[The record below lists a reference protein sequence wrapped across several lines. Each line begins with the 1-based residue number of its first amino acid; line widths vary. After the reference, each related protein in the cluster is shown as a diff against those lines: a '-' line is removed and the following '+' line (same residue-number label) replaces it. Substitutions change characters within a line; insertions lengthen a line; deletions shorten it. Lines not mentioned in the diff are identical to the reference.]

1 MGQEPFRIVVAEPY
15 SKEAIARLEE
25 VGQVEILTDSSP
37 DALIAALENAH
48 ALLVRAKAH
57 VTARV
62 INAAPHLKV
71 IGRASPTV
79 DHIDL
84 RAAGRRDIRVVY
96 SPTAAVNSCA
106 EFALAMLLALRR
118 RLSFY
123 DQQLRQ
129 GKFDALR
136 LPTEFSIGATCVG
149 ILGVDAVAEQFGRAL
164 QSAFGCR
171 ILVHDPL
178 GARPESFE
186 ADAVDLET
194 LLHASDAVCVFL
206 KPHRDTRGF
215 LNAERLGL
223 MRPTSLLVNLS
234 RGVVDTTALAAA
246 LAERRIAGAALDA
259 YESDP
264 LASDHP
270 IRRAPNCI
278 LTPHVAGV
286 TIDAVEG
293 RYGVAED
300 VIRVLKGAAPHHEF
314 TPTPTR

>member
-1 MGQEPFRIVVAEPY
+1 MGKAPFKIVVAEPF
-15 SKEAIARLEE
+15 SEDAIARLEE
-25 VGQVEILTDSSP
+25 VGRVEILEDSSP
-37 DALIAALENAH
+37 NALIEALEGAH

-62 INAAPHLKV
+62 INAAPDLKV

-84 RAAGRRDIRVVY
+84 RAAGRREIRVVY
-96 SPTAAVNSCA
+96 SPTAAVDSCA
-106 EFALAMLLALRR
+106 EFALAMLLSLRR
-118 RLSFY
+118 RLSYY

-136 LPTEFSIGATCVG
+136 MPTELSIGATRIG
-149 ILGVDAVAEQFGRAL
+149 ILGIDPVAERFGQAL
-164 QSAFGCR
+164 QSAFGCELR
-171 ILVHDPL
+171 VHDPW
-178 GARPESFE
+178 GVTPETFTAES
-186 ADAVDLET
+186 VGLET
-194 LLHASDAVCVFL
+194 LLRESDALCVFV
-206 KPHRDTRGF
+206 KPHRDTRGL
-215 LNAERLGL
+215 LNADLLSL

-234 RGVVDTTALAAA
+234 RGIVDTTALAAA
-246 LAERRIAGAALDA
+246 LSERRIGGAALDA

-278 LTPHVAGV
+278 LTPHIAGM
-286 TIDAVEG
+286 TIDAIEG

-300 VIRVLKGAAPHHEF
+300 VIRVLQGATPHHEF
-314 TPTPTR
+314 TPPPSR

>member
-1 MGQEPFRIVVAEPY
+1 MGQEPLRIVVAEPY
-15 SKEAIARLEE
+15 SEDAIARLEE
-25 VGQVEILTDSSP
+25 VGQVQVLTDSSP
-37 DALIAALENAH
+37 DSLISALENAH

-106 EFALAMLLALRR
+106 EFALAMLLSLRR
-118 RLSFY
+118 RLAYY
-123 DQQLRQ
+123 DQQLRN

-136 LPTEFSIGATCVG
+136 SPTEFSIHASRIG
-149 ILGVDAVAEQFGRAL
+149 ILGVDAVAEQFGSAL
-164 QSAFGCR
+164 QHGFGCR
-171 ILVHDPL
+171 PMIHDPS
-178 GARPESFE
+178 GRVAESFE
-186 ADAVDLET
+186 ADCVDLET
-194 LLHASDAVCVFL
+194 LLRESDALCVFL

-215 LNAERLGL
+215 LSADRIAL

-246 LAERRIAGAALDA
+246 LSERRIAGAALDA

-264 LASDHP
+264 LATDHP
-270 IRRAPNCI
+270 IRKAPNCI
-278 LTPHVAGV
+278 LTPHIAGM
-286 TIDAVEG
+286 TIDAIEG

-300 VIRVLKGAAPHHEF
+300 VIRVLKGASPHHEYVSS
-314 TPTPTR
+314 PKS

>member
-1 MGQEPFRIVVAEPY
+1 MGEEPFRIVVAEPF
-15 SKEAIARLEE
+15 SKDALARLEE
-25 VGQVEILTDSSP
+25 VGQVEVLTDSSP

-118 RLSFY
+118 RLAFY
-123 DQQLRQ
+123 DQQMRQ

-136 LPTEFSIGATCVG
+136 SPTEYSIGASCIG
-149 ILGVDAVAEQFGRAL
+149 ILGIDAVAEQFGRAL
-164 QSAFGCR
+164 QIAFGCR
-171 ILVHDPL
+171 IIVHDPWQTPPSL
-178 GARPESFE
+178 FE
-186 ADAVDLET
+186 AEAVDLDT
-194 LLHASDAVCVFL
+194 LLRTSDALCVFL
-206 KPHRDTRGF
+206 KPQRETRGF
-215 LNAERLGL
+215 LDAERIGL

-246 LAERRIAGAALDA
+246 LSERRIAGAALDA

-264 LASDHP
+264 LATDHP

-278 LTPHVAGV
+278 LTPHIAGM
-286 TIDAVEG
+286 TIDAIEG

-314 TPTPTR
+314 TPTSMR